1 MPKLGFLRGG
11 RTRPPDEVVGNE
23 AFRVLR
29 TNLEIALLDLEVP
42 TIIVTSPHP
51 GEGKTATCAQLAR
64 SFAEAG
70 RRVVVVDLDMRNPD
84 LHNWFGADNA
94 RGASDVLNE
103 RCRLDEAIRYV
114 EVLSLSD
121 QTTHGL
127 NLLSAG
133 ASVPNPTELLGS
145 ERTARLIN
153 ALSDQADLVLIDTP
167 PVLPVADTLVIA
179 RLAGGALLVVD
190 DDTAL
195 DSARAVKDA
204 LTRNHAHV
212 LGVVLNRFQPLGGY
226 YGYGE
231 HPGEE

>member
-1 MPKLGFLRGG
+1 MPRFSLSGVT
-11 RTRPPDEVVGNE
+11 RTRPSDEVVGNE

-42 TIIVTSPHP
+42 TIIVTSPHS

-70 RRVVVVDLDMRNPD
+70 RRVVVVDLDMRHPD
-84 LHNWFGADNA
+84 LHNWFGADNS

-103 RCRLDEAIRYV
+103 RCRLEEAVRYV
-114 EVLSLSD
+114 EVQSLSGK
-121 QTTHGL
+121 TIHGL

-133 ASVPNPTELLGS
+133 TSVPNPTELLGD
-145 ERTARLIN
+145 ERTARMIN
-153 ALSDQADLVLIDTP
+153 ALSHQADLVLIDTP

-179 RLAGGALLVVD
+179 RLAAGALLVVD

-204 LTRNHAHV
+204 LTRNRAQV
-212 LGVVLNRFQPLGGY
+212 LGVVLNRFEPLGGY